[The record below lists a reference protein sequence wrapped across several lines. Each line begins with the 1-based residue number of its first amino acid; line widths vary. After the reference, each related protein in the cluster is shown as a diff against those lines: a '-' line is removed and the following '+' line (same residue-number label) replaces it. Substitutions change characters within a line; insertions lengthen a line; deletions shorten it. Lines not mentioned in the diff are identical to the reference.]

1 MGRVYVQVKIRNLF
15 DDSRVVDCNPLVD
28 TGAAHLTLPTAWK
41 ERFGDIKTI
50 REVECETATQEVVS
64 AEICGPVEILLE
76 GFDPVYG
83 EVMFLN
89 MKPDHGLY
97 EPLLGYIVLEQAQAA
112 VDMIG
117 HKLIHGRRV
126 DLK

>member
-41 ERFGDIKTI
+41 ERFGDIKFI
-50 REVECETATQEVVS
+50 RKVDMRIPTTQEWYIGLKFADRWKFS
-64 AEICGPVEILLE
+64 RKP
-76 GFDPVYG
+76 FDPVYG

-97 EPLLGYIVLEQAQAA
+97 EPLLGYTNAGASA
-112 VDMIG
+112 S
-117 HKLIHGRRV
+117 RRRH
-126 DLK
+126 DRT